1 MVKGAKMQKGILNE
15 MGQTATAVLAQEAD
29 VGTFETTIYELKEH
43 EVEMN
48 NFDRLLSMIIHQIRN
63 HCMSVK
69 GYTSLLSYDDGVS
82 DTARNWISKI
92 NLGLCSLEEFLSGF
106 ENYRL
111 SKVPTFQPVRLRFAV
126 KSAIQL
132 LGKDKIEGLKVLL
145 DIDEDAEIIGDPAD
159 IRKMLY
165 HAIRNSVEAI
175 AERGS
180 SGEIVIRFSSGDSG
194 KWTLEVIDN
203 GCGMS
208 KQQVL
213 KAKDLLY
220 TTKNGH
226 IGCGLNFIISAA
238 SRIGAYVEIESQKGY
253 GTTLRVKKL

>member
-1 MVKGAKMQKGILNE
+1 MQKGILKE
-15 MGQTATAVLAQEAD
+15 REQTRTELLPQD
-29 VGTFETTIYELKEH
+29 VDSGAFETTISELKEH
-43 EVEMN
+43 ENEMN
-48 NFDRLLSMIIHQIRN
+48 NFDRLLSMIIHQVRN

-106 ENYRL
+106 ESYRL

-126 KSAIQL
+126 RSALQL
-132 LGKDKIEGLKVLL
+132 LGKEKTEILKVSI
-145 DIDEDAEIIGDPAD
+145 DIGEEAEIVGDPAD

-165 HAIRNSVEAI
+165 HAIKNSVEAL
-175 AERGS
+175 GDKTTN
-180 SGEIVIRFSSGDSG
+180 GEIIIRFVDGESG
-194 KWTLEVIDN
+194 KWVIEVIDN

-208 KQQVL
+208 QQQVI
-213 KAKDLLY
+213 KAKELLY

-238 SRIGAYVEIESQKGY
+238 SRIGACVEIESLKGY
-253 GTTLRVKKL
+253 GTTLRIKKL